1 MTLGISDAEI
11 VERTRLT
18 VSELWHIEM
27 RSTDL
32 LSDVAS
38 QKILLLCKELKL
50 SLNELLDIPET
61 DDSVSEGL
69 ATHVCNVRT
78 RAKLT
83 SLQLDDLIGY
93 EDGFIEKVESGAVAL
108 TEYPLELLMEIADY
122 THSSR
127 AQMLRAL
134 QGELKFIIGG

>member
-1 MTLGISDAEI
+1 MALGISDAEI

-18 VSELWHIEM
+18 ASELWHIEM
-27 RSTDL
+27 MSTDFF
-32 LSDVAS
+32 SDVAS
-38 QKILLLCKELKL
+38 QKILLLCKELRL

-61 DDSVSEGL
+61 NDFVSEGL
-69 ATHVCNVRT
+69 ASHIYSVRT
-78 RAKLT
+78 HAKLT

-134 QGELKFIIGG
+134 QGELKPAIGG